1 MILPRLTVLEDQYAI
16 GRVLDDDRPFE
27 VTYQAWDLMTEDQV
41 VLKEY
46 FPRTL
51 ARREEGSTHLVWD
64 EAEADLY
71 QYGLEQFIKEAEALD
86 ALDQENLVREVER
99 FEANGTAYR
108 ALEHHAGA
116 LLASVL
122 KQQGGKLAPK
132 TALGIVMP
140 ILDGLK
146 AAHQQDLVH
155 AGITPEA
162 IFLAKSGRPLLIDF
176 RMAQAMLARRMKK
189 PYLLAT
195 DGFAAPE
202 QYLSEGPQGPWTDVY
217 GVAATL
223 YHVMT
228 GRTLPPAYERL
239 ETDPVPGLLE
249 QIGGVPSALREML
262 YDALA
267 MEPSERTRTA
277 SALQEQLLSLAKR
290 KEIKEGRPATTIKDG
305 DSAAASA
312 ISKASQLDEIDEAET
327 EPSEV
332 AAPDDAEQVSTRAT
346 ATPSAEPSEA
356 EASDAEEAMQEAF
369 ADADPEA
376 DAVDAASTEVPASVD
391 EEEVAD
397 DVEAMEMD
405 ETILMTPP
413 PAFTGADEAEAGD
426 APTEET
432 FADADRETKPAEGEA
447 TEAAQADEAEAE
459 TTEGDAVATPAPSEE
474 DEEPAAPPVVASDT
488 EPTPP
493 PAPDRS
499 ARRRVRPSRHKE
511 KSRKSIPVLAAVLAV
526 VVIAS
531 LGGYLVMNP
540 GGETDRFAYY
550 KAKGDSLFEQAEYV
564 AAKTE
569 YEQALNFQAD
579 ENVAARVTEL
589 EERIAQQQQDAYLE
603 QIEAGDARYQ
613 RGDSLLQTGESAEA
627 LRFFAEANRAYVRA
641 AQLNPRGD
649 SLASAKAQ
657 QASEAMNTAS
667 SEASGSSSQ
676 IDQDEL
682 NQQLYTSY
690 RQQGDALLRQGDLQA
705 AQRKFEEA
713 LEYRRGDRY
722 ARNRLEE
729 IALRMSEAEAEEDF
743 QRLMARAA
751 ELCDQGQCAEAVDEY
766 QSALEIKPGNQT
778 AQQGLNRAQEAQRT
792 AEAQSQRYQYFR
804 GQGDTYLAQG
814 NLDAAIASYES
825 ALEQR
830 PDDPY
835 AQQKI
840 EEARRAL
847 EAQQQQQP
855 EEAEQQPE
863 NVTDEG
869 VYLVAEQPPRLIG
882 GLGALHRKVRY
893 PEEAYEKGI
902 EGRVYVQFVVDK
914 NGDVQDAEVMRGLGS
929 GCDEE
934 ALRVIQQARFEPGT
948 IGGEPVKVRHTLYIQ
963 YKR

>member
-16 GRVLDDDRPFE
+16 GRVLDEDRPFE

-51 ARREEGSTHLVWD
+51 ARREEGSTQLVWD

-71 QYGLEQFIKEAEALD
+71 QYGLEQFVKEAEALD

-99 FEANGTAYR
+99 FEANGTVYR

-116 LLASVL
+116 MLASVL

-140 ILDGLK
+140 ILGGLK
-146 AAHQQDLVH
+146 AAHQQELVH

-202 QYLSEGPQGPWTDVY
+202 QYLSEGPQGSWTDVY

-223 YHVMT
+223 YHMMT
-228 GRTLPPAYERL
+228 GQTLPPAYERL

-262 YDALA
+262 HNALA

-277 SALQEQLLSLAKR
+277 GALQEQLLSLAKQ
-290 KEIKEGRPATTIKDG
+290 KEIKEGRPATTVKDG
-305 DSAAASA
+305 GTVAAASA
-312 ISKASQLDEIDEAET
+312 ITKASQMEEVDDIATPDEAE
-327 EPSEV
+327 EMSM
-332 AAPDDAEQVSTRAT
+332 AAAAESGID
-346 ATPSAEPSEA
+346 
-356 EASDAEEAMQEAF
+356 ASDAEELMQETF
-369 ADADPEA
+369 ADADLA
-376 DAVDAASTEVPASVD
+376 DSAEAASAEGSATA
-391 EEEVAD
+391 EEEEAPE
-397 DVEAMEMD
+397 DVEAIEMD
-405 ETILMTPP
+405 DTILMTPP
-413 PAFTGADEAEAGD
+413 ASTDESEADVEAGD
-426 APTEET
+426 ASMEET
-432 FADADRETKPAEGEA
+432 FADADQETELTDAEVTEHPAPVEA
-447 TEAAQADEAEAE
+447 DAVEASATPEEDTESVAASEAEP
-459 TTEGDAVATPAPSEE
+459 TSS
-474 DEEPAAPPVVASDT
+474 PV
-488 EPTPP
+488 
-493 PAPDRS
+493 PDRS
-499 ARRRVRPSRHKE
+499 ARRRARPSRKKE
-511 KSRKSIPVLAAVLAV
+511 KAGKSIPVLAAVLAV

-569 YEQALNFQAD
+569 YEQALSFHED

-589 EERIAQQQQDAYLE
+589 EERIAEQQQEAYLD
-603 QIEAGDARYQ
+603 QIQVGDTRYQ
-613 RGDSLLQTGESAEA
+613 RGDSLLQAGESAEA
-627 LRFFAEANRAYVRA
+627 LRFFAEANRVYMQA
-641 AQLNPRGD
+641 AQLNPQGD
-649 SLASAKAQ
+649 SVAATKAQ
-657 QASEAMNTAS
+657 QASEAMNAAS
-667 SEASGSSSQ
+667 SEASGSNSQ
-676 IDQDEL
+676 IDREEL

-722 ARNRLEE
+722 ARNRLNE
-729 IALRMSEAEAEEDF
+729 IASRMSEAEAEADF

-766 QSALEIKPGNQT
+766 QSALEVKPGNQT
-778 AQQGLNRAQEAQRT
+778 AQEGLERAQEAQRT
-792 AEAQSQRYQYFR
+792 TQAQSQRYQYFR

-830 PDDPY
+830 PDDQY

-847 EAQQQQQP
+847 EAQQQQQQP
-855 EEAEQQPE
+855 AETEQQPE

-869 VYLVAEQPPRLIG
+869 VYLVAEQPPRLLG
-882 GLGALHRKVRY
+882 GLAALHRQVRY
-893 PEEAYEKGI
+893 PEEAYEKGV

-914 NGDVQDAEVMRGLGS
+914 NGNVQDAEVMRGLGS

-948 IGGEPVKVRHTLYIQ
+948 IDGEPVKVRHTLYIQ